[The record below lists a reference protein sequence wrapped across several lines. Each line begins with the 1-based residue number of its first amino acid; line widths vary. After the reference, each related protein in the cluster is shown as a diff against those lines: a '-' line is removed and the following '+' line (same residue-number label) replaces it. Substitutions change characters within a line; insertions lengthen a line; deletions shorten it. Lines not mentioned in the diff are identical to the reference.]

1 MVGTLLNAAT
11 VLVGGLVGTAL
22 GGRLPERVR
31 ETVLHGLGVVTLIVG
46 IQLALQTRNILIV
59 MGSIL
64 VGALLGEWWRIED
77 RLQGVGKWLEARVA
91 LRRRPMAGE
100 GTPTPPAA
108 ATNEPSAR
116 RTKDQGLGSDPA
128 SRFVQGYVTAS
139 LVFCVGPMTIL
150 GSIQD
155 GLTGDYRL
163 LAIKSLL
170 DGFAALAFASSLGIG
185 VVFSVLTIL
194 LYQGGVTLLAGL
206 AQNLLSQPM
215 IAEMT
220 ATGGV
225 LIMGIGL
232 LLLDLKRIR
241 VGNFLPAL
249 IIAPLVVAVLQRF
262 GLFGIGN

>member
-11 VLVGGLVGTAL
+11 VLVGGFIGAAL

-31 ETVLHGLGVVTLIVG
+31 ETVLHGLGVV
-46 IQLALQTRNILIV
+46 NILIV

-77 RLQGVGKWLEARVA
+77 RLQGVGKWLEARVV
-91 LRRRPMAGE
+91 LRPRSVAGE
-100 GTPTPPAA
+100 GTPELPAA
-108 ATNEPSAR
+108 ATSGTPTQ
-116 RTKDQGLGSDPA
+116 RTMDQGLRTNTA

-170 DGFAALAFASSLGIG
+170 DGFAALAFASSLGLG

-194 LYQGGVTLLAGL
+194 VYQGGVTLLAGT
-206 AQNLLSQPM
+206 AQTILSQPM
-215 IAEMT
+215 VAEMT

-225 LIMGIGL
+225 LIVGIGL

-249 IIAPLVVAVLQRF
+249 AIAPLVVAVLQYF
-262 GLFGIGN
+262 GVLGIGN